1 MWGGP
6 ARTRT
11 VPVALLFALAVP
23 LLLSACAGSGYHY
36 VKSSVQDAYLKVPS
50 EWKLYDHKEL
60 VSLRTDLSE
69 EQRDAVLDTSWT
81 TAFDSSPDPSLK
93 HVLQRAAHP
102 AGLALIVPLSPKDS
116 DSVSDGSLRNFFFD
130 VDAADSDDRLTI
142 LDYSIVDRDG
152 GFHGIHLVAR
162 MVLGEAASAQAYQGK
177 AITFDQ
183 TVLVDQER
191 QRVYGVAVACS
202 AKCYE
207 RNHEKITNIVDS
219 WTVKEAD

>member
-6 ARTRT
+6 ARTRS
-11 VPVALLFALAVP
+11 VPVALLFAVP
-23 LLLSACAGSGYHY
+23 FLLSACASSGYHY

-60 VSLRTDLSE
+60 VSLQKDLSE

-81 TAFDSSPDPSLK
+81 TAFDSSPDPSLT

-102 AGLALIVPLSPKDS
+102 AGMALIVPLSPTDS
-116 DSVSDGSLRNFFFD
+116 DAVSDGSLRNFFFD
-130 VDAADSDDRLTI
+130 VDAADNDNRLTI
-142 LDYSIVDRDG
+142 LDYEIVDRDG
-152 GFHGIHLVAR
+152 GFHGVHLVAR
-162 MVLGEAASAQAYQGK
+162 MVVGDTGSAQAYEGK

-191 QRVYGVAVACS
+191 RRIYAVAVACS

-207 RNHEKITNIVDS
+207 HNDEKITNLVDS
-219 WTVKEAD
+219 WTVKEAK